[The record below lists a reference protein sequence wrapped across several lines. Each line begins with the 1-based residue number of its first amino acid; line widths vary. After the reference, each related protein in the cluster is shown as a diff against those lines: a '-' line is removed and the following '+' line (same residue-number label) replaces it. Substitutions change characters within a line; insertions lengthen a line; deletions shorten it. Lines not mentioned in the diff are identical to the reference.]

1 LSSIGLPYP
10 LADRPPVANPAGREY
25 GGKNFDIKIQKDVDG
40 MLPLVRYNEVKNHRK
55 SPRQSRRRNG
65 ETLEKIDIEETIK
78 INPV

>member
-1 LSSIGLPYP
+1 VAGL
-10 LADRPPVANPAGREY
+10 
-25 GGKNFDIKIQKDVDG
+25 DVDG